1 MFTVTKEEVRE
12 YVAEFDVGLLQAK
25 NELVKQKLEQ
35 AVLDLSHLEAGDP
48 RFKTQVQLILLQLVS
63 KL

>member
-12 YVAEFDVGLLQAK
+12 YMGEFDVGMLQAK